1 MRQATRGATTRRAA
15 TLATIAVVGALVLAL
30 AGCVSAPSVPKPTET
45 IVAPTQS
52 PTSNPTPTPTASIP
66 QFLPDGSATDNLPY
80 FDYVNRRVLAQNPN
94 AVGADFI
101 NALIT
106 AGFAKSD
113 MQVTADRTSVNLPA
127 GSIQFSVKIQGECI
141 IGQNGAGSDG
151 YHSEVTPPLSTGNCL
166 VGDTVPIH

>member
-1 MRQATRGATTRRAA
+1 MLQETRGASTRRAA
-15 TLATIAVVGALVLAL
+15 TRATIAVAGILVLAL
-30 AGCVSAPSVPKPTET
+30 AGCVSAPNPSKPTET
-45 IVAPTQS
+45 MVASTPS
-52 PTSNPTPTPTASIP
+52 PTSTPTPTASIP
-66 QFLPDGSATDNLPY
+66 QFLPDGSASDNLPY

-101 NALIT
+101 NALVA
-106 AGFAKSD
+106 AGFAKAD